1 MELLVKISI
10 IFTIN
15 DDISISK
22 LESLNV
28 ESFINQYFLI
38 KILTFKTKKYPF
50 PSPHPKEKIDRD

>member
-1 MELLVKISI
+1 MLMIILFYREVCIILKMELLVKISI

-38 KILTFKTKKYPF
+38 KILF
-50 PSPHPKEKIDRD
+50 